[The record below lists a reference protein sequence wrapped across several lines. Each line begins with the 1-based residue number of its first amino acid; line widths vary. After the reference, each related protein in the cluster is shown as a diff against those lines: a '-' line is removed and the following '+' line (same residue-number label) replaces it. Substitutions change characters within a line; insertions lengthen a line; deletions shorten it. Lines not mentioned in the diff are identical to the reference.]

1 MEGWGGRP
9 LGSISPRLTNA
20 VSRTP
25 GRIKATAG
33 PFPAAMALC
42 LISDKSVS
50 PGEPCMGMDG
60 QVQTTGAILIAHIQ
74 QPLLI

>member
-1 MEGWGGRP
+1 MEGWDERP

-33 PFPAAMALC
+33 PFPAAMALGC
-42 LISDKSVS
+42 LISGKSVS
-50 PGEPCMGMDG
+50 PGEPCMEMDG

-74 QPLLI
+74 